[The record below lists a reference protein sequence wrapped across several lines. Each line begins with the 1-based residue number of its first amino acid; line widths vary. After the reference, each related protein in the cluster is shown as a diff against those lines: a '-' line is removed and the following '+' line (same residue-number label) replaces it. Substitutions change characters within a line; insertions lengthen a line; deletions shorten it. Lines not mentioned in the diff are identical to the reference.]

1 MDRMTE
7 MSIKM
12 ACADLVTRYSMAFNR
27 WDLDAFVGLFTE
39 DAVWRRPVNA
49 PLIGQAEIR
58 AFMEALPQEQVAR
71 HLNGASWAE
80 VVDDDHAQG
89 WSQTVV
95 YQTEGTRTTPARLQL
110 PTMVVEYVDEYTR
123 RGDEWLF
130 SRRDTSWVF
139 LSDG

>member
-12 ACADLVTRYSMAFNR
+12 ACADLVTRYAMAFNR

-39 DAVWRRPVNA
+39 NAVWQRPVNA
-49 PLIGQAEIR
+49 PLCGHAEIR
-58 AFMEALPQEQVAR
+58 AFMEGLPHEQVAR
-71 HLNGASWAE
+71 HVNGASWAE

-110 PTMVVEYVDEYTR
+110 PTMVVEYVDEYAR